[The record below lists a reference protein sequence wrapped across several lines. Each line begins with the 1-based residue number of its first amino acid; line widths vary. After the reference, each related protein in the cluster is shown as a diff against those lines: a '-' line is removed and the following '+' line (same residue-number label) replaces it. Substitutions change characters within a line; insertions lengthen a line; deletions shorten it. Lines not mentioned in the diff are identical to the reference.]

1 MSDTNKTIV
10 RRFFDEVFNQQNQ
23 ASAAQLIDPALV
35 VHHPLLPGGTG
46 GTRDVVTMMQEFRGA
61 FPDLSYAVEDL
72 VAERDKVAARWTA
85 RGTHRGP
92 FNGIAPTGRTVV
104 VDGTDVF
111 VIANDRIVETWVNS
125 DLLGLMRQIGA
136 LG

>member
-1 MSDTNKTIV
+1 IV
-10 RRFFDEVFNQQNQ
+10 RRFFDEVFNRQSQ
-23 ASAAQLIDPALV
+23 AAAGQLIDPALV

-46 GTRDVVTMMQEFRGA
+46 GMRDVVQMMQEFRGA

-72 VAERDKVAARWTA
+72 VAEADKVAARWTA

-92 FNGIAPTGRTVV
+92 FKGIAPSGRTVIV
-104 VDGTDVF
+104 AGTDVF
-111 VIANDRIVETWVNS
+111 LIANDRILETWVSS

>member
-10 RRFFDEVFNQQNQ
+10 RRFFDEVFNQQSQ
-23 ASAAQLIDPALV
+23 AAAAQLIDPALV

-46 GTRDVVTMMQEFRGA
+46 GTRDVVQMLREFRDA

-72 VAERDKVAARWTA
+72 VAEGNKVAARWTA

-92 FNGIAPTGRTVV
+92 FKGIAPTGRTVIV
-104 VDGTDVF
+104 GGTDVF
-111 VIANDRIVETWVNS
+111 VITNDRIAETWVSS
-125 DLLGLMRQIGA
+125 DLLGLMRQIGV